1 MEDKLIIDWAN
12 LPTYNTIMA
21 LFVGI
26 TLITVANAG
35 KKILVE
41 KKANPKSW
49 AITLGISGIILTV
62 TGLHMTL
69 TWPLAAIF
77 PFDNIIFGEPTL
89 SLGVISSII
98 ALYFAK
104 SSQEIENHENPLA
117 VITKDFSALP
127 IVFYALGLMLI
138 SIFFA
143 GISHTFFAA
152 PKEEPITGV
161 FAEYPLLEIW
171 GLSLL
176 FLAIGIGSILAGIF
190 FSKGNKRENDITILD
205 KLTYIVILVSGWA
218 MLLFGAL
225 NYYTHIGLIVNTMK

>member
-26 TLITVANAG
+26 TLITVAKAG
-35 KKILVE
+35 KKLLVE
-41 KKANPKSW
+41 KMANPKSW
-49 AITLGISGIILTV
+49 SITLGISGIILTL

-69 TWPLAAIF
+69 TWPLGTLF

-89 SLGVISSII
+89 SLGVIALII
-98 ALYFAK
+98 AFYFAK
-104 SSQEIENHENPLA
+104 SNKEIENHENPLA
-117 VITKDFSALP
+117 VIVKDFSALP

-152 PKEEPITGV
+152 PKEEPLTGI

-176 FLAIGIGSILAGIF
+176 FLAIGIGSILTGIF
-190 FSKGNKRENDITILD
+190 ISKGKKRTNDVSMLD
-205 KLTYIVILVSGWA
+205 KLTYLVILISGWA